1 MNRRN
6 TITDI
11 VQSGIFSEIDI
22 HFAKFV
28 TRLDKKND
36 ADIFLGAALVSHVTG
51 KGDVCLELTGA
62 MEQVISAHADDQR
75 PLQLPASNEWAEKL
89 ISSRVVGRPGEV
101 FPLILDK
108 KGRLYLSRYFDYE
121 RSLSETVQ
129 EKAGKK
135 IGKFDGTRLSEGL
148 KRLFPTE
155 QDQQPN
161 RQKIAAVVAALNQFS
176 IISGG
181 PGTGK
186 TYTVAKI
193 LALLLELSPSPLR
206 IALTAPTGKAAAR
219 LTESIATAK
228 RILNT
233 TDVVLSQI
241 PSEALTIH
249 RLLKSIYGTP
259 YFHHNAENL
268 LPLDAVVVDEAS
280 MVDLALMCK
289 LIQAIPSEARLILIG
304 DKDQLAS
311 VEAGSVLGDFCDR
324 DRIHE
329 YSEPFRNTVIQITG
343 EPFEASK
350 TEGSRNTCLKD
361 NIAILTKSYR
371 FNLSSGIG
379 GFSRA
384 VNAGDVE
391 SSLSLLEKQK
401 DTSLE
406 WQPVTTTD
414 QLHRLLKTLAL
425 EGYNDYLES
434 KDPLEAIR
442 LFNGTQFICALNR
455 GPYGVIEINR
465 FIEQVLRKAG
475 RIFYDYRHKE
485 PWYDK
490 RPVIITR
497 NDYELGL
504 YNGDIG
510 ITLSGRETD
519 DAELFVYFSATGDEL
534 KALNPHRLSEH
545 ETVYAMTVHK
555 SQGSE
560 FDHVVLV
567 LPDRNSP
574 VLTRELI
581 YTAVTR
587 ARKKVSILGSETVL
601 RWAISRKIH
610 RTSGLRDALWGG
622 EADSALKATQFADV

>member
-1 MNRRN
+1 MKKRN
-6 TITDI
+6 IISDI

-22 HFAKFV
+22 HFAKFI
-28 TRLDKKND
+28 TRLNNKND
-36 ADIFLGAALVSHVTG
+36 PDIFLGAALVSHATG
-51 KGDVCLELTGA
+51 NGDVCLELSGA
-62 MEQVISAHADDQR
+62 RDQLISAFADDQH
-75 PLQLPASNEWAEKL
+75 PFQLPTPNAWEEKL

-108 KGRLYLSRYFDYE
+108 KGRLYLSRYYE
-121 RSLSETVQ
+121 YEKSLSETIK

-135 IGKFDGTRLSEGL
+135 TEEFDPTRLSEGL
-148 KRLFPTE
+148 ERLFPTE
-155 QDQQPN
+155 QDRQPN
-161 RQKIAAVVAALNQFS
+161 QQKVAAVVTVLNQFS

-186 TYTVAKI
+186 TFTVAKI
-193 LALLLELSPSPLR
+193 LALLLEQSPLR

-219 LTESIATAK
+219 LTESIEAAK
-228 RILNT
+228 RTLNASDT
-233 TDVVLSQI
+233 ILSQM

-249 RLLKSIYGTP
+249 RLLKPIYGTP
-259 YFHHNAENL
+259 YFQHNDENL
-268 LPLDAVVVDEAS
+268 LPFDAVVVDEAS
-280 MVDLALMCK
+280 MVDLALMSK
-289 LIQAIPSEARLILIG
+289 LIQAIPPEARLILIG

-343 EPFEASK
+343 EPFETTKA
-350 TEGSRNTCLKD
+350 EDRRNTFLKD
-361 NIAILTKSYR
+361 NIAILKKSYR

-391 SSLSLLEKQK
+391 SSLRLLEKQK

-434 KDPLEAIR
+434 KDPLEAIQ

-567 LPDRNSP
+567 LPDNNSP

-587 ARKKVSILGSETVL
+587 AKKRVSILGSETVL
-601 RWAISRKIH
+601 RWAISRKIR

-622 EADSALKATQFADV
+622 

>member
-1 MNRRN
+1 MNKRN

-11 VQSGIFSEIDI
+11 VQSGMFSEIDI
-22 HFAKFV
+22 HFARFV
-28 TRLDKKND
+28 TRIDNKND
-36 ADIFLGAALVSHVTG
+36 PDIFLGAALVSHVTG
-51 KGDVCLELTGA
+51 NGDVCLDLFDA
-62 MEQVISAHADDQR
+62 KNQLISAFADDQR
-75 PLQLPASNEWAEKL
+75 PFKLPAPNEWEEKL

-121 RSLSETVQ
+121 ISLSETIK

-135 IGKFDGTRLSEGL
+135 IEEFDSTRLSEGL
-148 KRLFPTE
+148 KRLFPAE
-155 QDQQPN
+155 QDRQPN
-161 RQKIAAVVAALNQFS
+161 RQKIAALVAVLNQFS

-186 TYTVAKI
+186 TFAVAKI
-193 LALLLELSPSPLR
+193 LALLLEQSPLR
-206 IALTAPTGKAAAR
+206 IALAAPTGKAAAR
-219 LTESIATAK
+219 LTESIEAAK

-233 TDVVLSQI
+233 SDTVLSQI

-268 LPLDAVVVDEAS
+268 LPFDVVVVDEAS
-280 MVDLALMCK
+280 MVDLALISK
-289 LIQAIPSEARLILIG
+289 LIQAIPPEARLILIG

-329 YSEPFRNTVIQITG
+329 FSEPFRNTVIQITG
-343 EPFEASK
+343 EPFETAK
-350 TEGSRNTCLKD
+350 AEDGRITFLKD
-361 NIAILTKSYR
+361 NIAILMKSYR

-391 SSLSLLEKQK
+391 SSIGLLEKQK

-406 WQPVTTTD
+406 WRPVANTD
-414 QLHRLLKTLAL
+414 QLHRLLRTLVL
-425 EGYNDYLES
+425 DDYNDYLES
-434 KDPLEAIR
+434 KDPLETIQR
-442 LFNGTQFICALNR
+442 FNGTQFICALNR

-475 RIFYDYRHKE
+475 RIFYDYHHPE

-490 RPVIITR
+490 RPIMITR

-519 DAELFVYFSATGDEL
+519 DPGLYVYFPGAGTGDGL
-534 KALNPHRLSEH
+534 KAFNPHRLPEH

-560 FDHVVLV
+560 FDHVILV
-567 LPDRNSP
+567 LPDKNSP

-587 ARKKVSILGSETVL
+587 ARKRVSILGSETVL
-601 RWAISRKIH
+601 RWAISRKIR
-610 RTSGLRDALWGG
+610 RTSGLRDALW
-622 EADSALKATQFADV
+622 E

>member
-6 TITDI
+6 IISDI

-28 TRLDKKND
+28 TRLNKKND
-36 ADIFLGAALVSHVTG
+36 PDIFLGAALVSHATG
-51 KGDVCLELTGA
+51 NGDVCLELAGA
-62 MEQVISAHADDQR
+62 RDQLISAFADDR
-75 PLQLPASNEWAEKL
+75 HPFQLPTPNAWEEKL

-108 KGRLYLSRYFDYE
+108 KGRLYLSRYYE
-121 RSLSETVQ
+121 YEKSLSETIK

-135 IGKFDGTRLSEGL
+135 TGEFDPTRLSEGL

-155 QDQQPN
+155 QDRQPN
-161 RQKIAAVVAALNQFS
+161 RQKVAAVVIVLNQFS

-186 TYTVAKI
+186 TFTVAKI
-193 LALLLELSPSPLR
+193 LALLLEQSPLR

-219 LTESIATAK
+219 LSESIEAAK
-228 RILNT
+228 RTLNASDT
-233 TDVVLSQI
+233 ILSQM

-249 RLLKSIYGTP
+249 RLLKPIYGTP
-259 YFHHNAENL
+259 YFLHNDENL
-268 LPLDAVVVDEAS
+268 LPFDAVVVDEAS
-280 MVDLALMCK
+280 MVDLALMSK
-289 LIQAIPSEARLILIG
+289 LIQAIPPEARLILIG

-329 YSEPFRNTVIQITG
+329 YSEPFKNTVIQITG
-343 EPFEASK
+343 EPFETTKA
-350 TEGSRNTCLKD
+350 EDRRNTFLKD
-361 NIAILTKSYR
+361 NIAILKKSYR

-391 SSLSLLEKQK
+391 SSLRLLEKQK

-434 KDPLEAIR
+434 EDPLEAIQ

-504 YNGDIG
+504 FNGDIG
-510 ITLSGRETD
+510 ISFSGREAD
-519 DAELFVYFSATGDEL
+519 DMELFVYFPGTGGEL

-567 LPDRNSP
+567 LPDNNSP

-587 ARKKVSILGSETVL
+587 AKKRVSILGSETVL
-601 RWAISRKIH
+601 RWAISRKIR

-622 EADSALKATQFADV
+622 

>member
-6 TITDI
+6 IISDI

-28 TRLDKKND
+28 TRLNKKND
-36 ADIFLGAALVSHVTG
+36 PDIFLGAALVSLATG
-51 KGDVCLELTGA
+51 NGDVCLELSGA
-62 MEQVISAHADDQR
+62 KDQLISAFADDQH
-75 PLQLPASNEWAEKL
+75 PFQLPTPNAWEEKL

-108 KGRLYLSRYFDYE
+108 KGRLYLSRYYE
-121 RSLSETVQ
+121 YEKSLSETIK

-135 IGKFDGTRLSEGL
+135 TGKFDRTRLSEGL

-155 QDQQPN
+155 QDRQPN
-161 RQKIAAVVAALNQFS
+161 RQKVAAVVAVLNQFS

-186 TYTVAKI
+186 TFTVAKI
-193 LALLLELSPSPLR
+193 LALLLEQSPLR

-219 LTESIATAK
+219 LTESIEAAK
-228 RILNT
+228 RTLNAS
-233 TDVVLSQI
+233 DIVLSQM

-249 RLLKSIYGTP
+249 RLLKPIYGTP
-259 YFHHNAENL
+259 YFQHNDENL
-268 LPLDAVVVDEAS
+268 LPFDAVVVDEAS
-280 MVDLALMCK
+280 MVDLALMSK
-289 LIQAIPSEARLILIG
+289 LIQAIPPEARLILIG

-329 YSEPFRNTVIQITG
+329 YSEPFKNTVIQITG
-343 EPFEASK
+343 EPFETTKA
-350 TEGSRNTCLKD
+350 EDRRNTFLKD
-361 NIAILTKSYR
+361 NIAILKKSYR

-391 SSLSLLEKQK
+391 SSLRLLEKQK

-434 KDPLEAIR
+434 EDPLEAIQ

-504 YNGDIG
+504 FNGDIG
-510 ITLSGRETD
+510 ISFSGREAD
-519 DAELFVYFSATGDEL
+519 DMELFVYFPGTGGEL

-567 LPDRNSP
+567 LPGTNSP

-587 ARKKVSILGSETVL
+587 ARKRVSILGSETVL
-601 RWAISRKIH
+601 RWAISRKIR

-622 EADSALKATQFADV
+622 

>member
-1 MNRRN
+1 MNKRN

-11 VQSGIFSEIDI
+11 VQSGMFSEIDI
-22 HFAKFV
+22 HFARFV
-28 TRLDKKND
+28 TRIDNKND
-36 ADIFLGAALVSHVTG
+36 PDIFLGAALVSHVTG
-51 KGDVCLELTGA
+51 NGDVCLDLFDA
-62 MEQVISAHADDQR
+62 KNQLISAFADDQR
-75 PLQLPASNEWAEKL
+75 PFKLPAPNEWEEKL

-121 RSLSETVQ
+121 ISLSETIK

-135 IGKFDGTRLSEGL
+135 IEEFDSTRLSEGL
-148 KRLFPTE
+148 KRLFPAE
-155 QDQQPN
+155 QDRQPN
-161 RQKIAAVVAALNQFS
+161 RQKIAALVAVLNQFS

-186 TYTVAKI
+186 TFAVAKI
-193 LALLLELSPSPLR
+193 LALLLEQSPLR
-206 IALTAPTGKAAAR
+206 IALAAPTGKAAAR
-219 LTESIATAK
+219 LTESIEAAK

-233 TDVVLSQI
+233 SDTVLSQI

-268 LPLDAVVVDEAS
+268 LPFDVVVVDEAS
-280 MVDLALMCK
+280 MVDLALISK
-289 LIQAIPSEARLILIG
+289 LIQAIPPEARLILIG

-329 YSEPFRNTVIQITG
+329 FSEPFRNTVIQITG
-343 EPFEASK
+343 EPFETAK
-350 TEGSRNTCLKD
+350 AEDGRITFLKD
-361 NIAILTKSYR
+361 NIAILMKSYR

-391 SSLSLLEKQK
+391 SSIGLLEKQK

-406 WQPVTTTD
+406 WRPVANTD
-414 QLHRLLKTLAL
+414 QLHRLLRTLVL
-425 EGYNDYLES
+425 DGYNDYLES
-434 KDPLEAIR
+434 KDPLETIQR
-442 LFNGTQFICALNR
+442 FNGTQFICALNR

-475 RIFYDYRHKE
+475 RIFYDYRHQE
-485 PWYDK
+485 PWYEK
-490 RPVIITR
+490 RPIMITR

-510 ITLSGRETD
+510 ITISGRETD
-519 DAELFVYFSATGDEL
+519 GPGLYVYFPGAGTGDGL
-534 KALNPHRLSEH
+534 KAFNPHRLPEH

-560 FDHVVLV
+560 FDHVILV
-567 LPDRNSP
+567 LPDKNSP

-587 ARKKVSILGSETVL
+587 ARKRVSILGSETVL
-601 RWAISRKIH
+601 RWAISRKIR
-610 RTSGLRDALWGG
+610 RTSGLRDALW
-622 EADSALKATQFADV
+622 E

>member
-1 MNRRN
+1 MIRQNKRN
-6 TITDI
+6 TISDI
-11 VQSGIFSEIDI
+11 VQSEIFSEIDI
-22 HFAKFV
+22 HFAKFI
-28 TRLDKKND
+28 TRLDNKND
-36 ADIFLGAALVSHVTG
+36 PDIFLGAALVSHATG
-51 KGDVCLELTGA
+51 NGDVCLELSGA
-62 MEQVISAHADDQR
+62 RDQLLSAFADDD
-75 PLQLPASNEWAEKL
+75 PPFQLSSPNEWEEKL
-89 ISSRVVGRPGEV
+89 ISSRVVGRPGEL

-108 KGRLYLSRYFDYE
+108 KCRLYLSRYFEYE
-121 RSLSETVQ
+121 KSLSETIK
-129 EKAGKK
+129 EKAGKRT
-135 IGKFDGTRLSEGL
+135 GEFDRIRLSEGL

-161 RQKIAAVVAALNQFS
+161 RQKVAAVVAVLNQFS

-186 TYTVAKI
+186 TFTVAKI
-193 LALLLELSPSPLR
+193 LALLLEHSPSPLR
-206 IALTAPTGKAAAR
+206 IVLTAPTGKAAAR
-219 LTESIATAK
+219 LTESIAAAK
-228 RILNT
+228 RTLDT
-233 TDVVLSQI
+233 SDTVLSQI
-241 PSEALTIH
+241 PSEAFTIH
-249 RLLKSIYGTP
+249 RLLKPIYGTP
-259 YFHHNAENL
+259 YFHHNDENP
-268 LPLDAVVVDEAS
+268 LPFDAIVVDEAS
-280 MVDLALMCK
+280 MVDLALMSK
-289 LIQAIPSEARLILIG
+289 LIQAIHPEARLILIG

-329 YSEPFRNTVIQITG
+329 YSEPFRKTMIQITG
-343 EPFEASK
+343 EPFETAK
-350 TEGSRNTCLKD
+350 AEAEDRRNTFLKD
-361 NIAILTKSYR
+361 NITILRKSYR
-371 FNLSSGIG
+371 FELSSGIG

-391 SSLSLLEKQK
+391 SSLSLLKKQK

-414 QLHRLLKTLAL
+414 QLHRLLKSLAL

-434 KDPLEAIR
+434 KDPLEAIQ
-442 LFNGTQFICALNR
+442 LFSGTQFICALNR
-455 GPYGVIEINR
+455 GPCGVIEINR
-465 FIEQVLRKAG
+465 FIEQVLRKANK
-475 RIFYDYRHKE
+475 IFYDNRHKE

-490 RPVIITR
+490 RPIMITR

-519 DAELFVYFSATGDEL
+519 DAELFVYFPGAGTGTGDEL
-534 KALNPHRLSEH
+534 KAINPHRLSEH
-545 ETVYAMTVHK
+545 ATVYAMTVHK

-567 LPDRNSP
+567 LPDKNSP

-601 RWAISRKIH
+601 RWTISRKIR
-610 RTSGLRDALWGG
+610 RTSGLRDALW
-622 EADSALKATQFADV
+622 E

>member
-1 MNRRN
+1 MIRQNKKN
-6 TITDI
+6 TISDI
-11 VQSGIFSEIDI
+11 VQSEIFSEIDT
-22 HFAKFV
+22 HFAKFI
-28 TRLDKKND
+28 TRLDNKND
-36 ADIFLGAALVSHVTG
+36 PDIFLGAALVSHATG
-51 KGDVCLELTGA
+51 NGDVCLELSGA
-62 MEQVISAHADDQR
+62 RDQLLSAFADDD
-75 PLQLPASNEWAEKL
+75 PPFQLSSPNEWEEKL
-89 ISSRVVGRPGEV
+89 ISSRVVGRPGEL

-108 KGRLYLSRYFDYE
+108 KCRLYLSRYFEYE
-121 RSLSETVQ
+121 KSLSETIK
-129 EKAGKK
+129 EKAGKRT
-135 IGKFDGTRLSEGL
+135 GEFDRIRLSEGL

-161 RQKIAAVVAALNQFS
+161 RQKVAAVVAVLNQFS

-186 TYTVAKI
+186 TFTVAKI
-193 LALLLELSPSPLR
+193 LALLLEHSPSPLR
-206 IALTAPTGKAAAR
+206 IVLTAPTGKAAAR
-219 LTESIATAK
+219 LTEAIDAAK
-228 RILNT
+228 RTLDT
-233 TDVVLSQI
+233 SDTVLSQI
-241 PSEALTIH
+241 PSEAFTIH
-249 RLLKSIYGTP
+249 RLLKPIYGTP
-259 YFHHNAENL
+259 YFHHNDENP
-268 LPLDAVVVDEAS
+268 LPFDAVVVDEAS
-280 MVDLALMCK
+280 MVDLALMSK
-289 LIQAIPSEARLILIG
+289 LIQAIPPEARLILIG

-329 YSEPFRNTVIQITG
+329 YSEPFRKTMIQITG
-343 EPFEASK
+343 EPFETAK
-350 TEGSRNTCLKD
+350 AEAEDRRNTFLDD
-361 NIAILTKSYR
+361 NITILRKSYR
-371 FNLSSGIG
+371 FELSSGIG

-391 SSLSLLEKQK
+391 SSLSLLKKQK

-414 QLHRLLKTLAL
+414 QLHRLLKSLAL

-434 KDPLEAIR
+434 KDPLEAIQ
-442 LFNGTQFICALNR
+442 LFSGTQFICALNR
-455 GPYGVIEINR
+455 GPCGVIEINR
-465 FIEQVLRKAG
+465 FIEQVLRKANK
-475 RIFYDYRHKE
+475 IFYDNRHKE

-490 RPVIITR
+490 RPIMITR

-519 DAELFVYFSATGDEL
+519 DAELFVYFPGTWNGNGNGTGDEL

-545 ETVYAMTVHK
+545 ATVYAMTVHK

-567 LPDRNSP
+567 LPDKNSP

-587 ARKKVSILGSETVL
+587 ARKKVSIVGSETVL
-601 RWAISRKIH
+601 RWAISRKIR

-622 EADSALKATQFADV
+622 